1 MIKHLKPYLT
11 KYRLP
16 SILAPITVI
25 AEVLLE
31 IQIPFLMAKIVDQ
44 GITTR
49 DLSYVFQIGAIM
61 VLVALCSLLFGVL
74 SGRFAAKGAMGFGS
88 EIRKAVFDKIQEFSF
103 ANIDRFSTPSL
114 VTRLTTDITNTQMA
128 YMMVIRVLVRAPV
141 MLVSATIMAAAING
155 DLVRVFLIVIPILA
169 IALATMSTLAFPR
182 FNAMLKKYDGLNAQ
196 VQENLIAIRVVK
208 AFVRARY
215 EKKKFAEA
223 NDSLMRA
230 SLAAEKIII
239 LGMPIMMLTMYAT
252 IIAILWFGGNMI
264 IGGTLLTGELISFI
278 SYVTQILMSLMMIAQ
293 VFIMIVLSR
302 SSVARIVEVLEEP
315 ISITD
320 ETASPSLTAE
330 DGSIEYRNVS
340 FKYQEDAAE
349 NILTGINFSIASG
362 ETVGI
367 IGGTGSAKTTLV
379 QLIPRLYDVTDGQ
392 VLVGGHDVRD
402 YTLDH
407 LRSVVAMVLQKNVLF
422 SGTIKDN
429 LKWGDENA
437 TDEEVIAAAKAACA
451 HDFIMSFPEG
461 YDTYL
466 GQGGVNVSGGQ
477 KQRLCI
483 ARALL
488 KKPKIIIL
496 DDSTSAVDTATD
508 SAIREGFRQNL
519 KDTTAIIIAQRIS
532 SVSDADKIIVLD
544 EGRIDAID
552 THENLLENN
561 AIYRE
566 VFHSQQKGVEKE
578 KKRSKTQKHQKNAA
592 AYFQL
597 YGKTQAAA
605 DPCHTLCLY

>member
-223 NDSLMRA
+223 NDGLMRA

-320 ETASPSLTAE
+320 ETASLSLTAE

-340 FKYQEDAAE
+340 FKYQEDSAE

-422 SGTIKDN
+422 SGTIRDN

-508 SAIREGFRQNL
+508 AVIREGFRQNL

-552 THENLLENN
+552 THENLLKNN

-566 VFHSQQKGVEKE
+566 VFHSQQKGVEE
-578 KKRSKTQKHQKNAA
+578 
-592 AYFQL
+592 
-597 YGKTQAAA
+597 
-605 DPCHTLCLY
+605 

>member
-1 MIKHLKPYLT
+1 MIKHLKPYLA

-169 IALATMSTLAFPR
+169 VALATMSTLAFPR

-223 NDSLMRA
+223 NDGLMRA

-320 ETASPSLTAE
+320 ETASLSLTAE

-340 FKYQEDAAE
+340 FKYQEDSAE

-422 SGTIKDN
+422 SGTIRDN

-508 SAIREGFRQNL
+508 AAIREGFRQNL

-544 EGRIDAID
+544 EGRIDAIN

-566 VFHSQQKGVEKE
+566 VFHSQQKGVEE
-578 KKRSKTQKHQKNAA
+578 
-592 AYFQL
+592 
-597 YGKTQAAA
+597 
-605 DPCHTLCLY
+605 

>member
-1 MIKHLKPYLT
+1 MIKHLKPYLA

-16 SILAPITVI
+16 SLLAPLTVI
-25 AEVLLE
+25 VEVLLE

-128 YMMVIRVLVRAPV
+128 YMMIIRVLVRAPV

-349 NILTGINFSIASG
+349 SILTGINFSIASG

-429 LKWGDENA
+429 LKWGNENA

-508 SAIREGFRQNL
+508 AAIREGFRQNL

-566 VFHSQQKGVEKE
+566 VFHSQQKGVEE
-578 KKRSKTQKHQKNAA
+578 
-592 AYFQL
+592 
-597 YGKTQAAA
+597 
-605 DPCHTLCLY
+605 

>member
-1 MIKHLKPYLT
+1 MIKQLKPYLA

-16 SILAPITVI
+16 SILAPLTVI
-25 AEVLLE
+25 VEVLLE

-49 DLSYVFQIGAIM
+49 DLNYVFQIGAIM

-88 EIRKAVFDKIQEFSF
+88 ELRKAVFDKIQEFSF

-223 NDSLMRA
+223 NDSLMQA

-264 IGGTLLTGELISFI
+264 IGSTLLTGELISFI

-302 SSVARIVEVLEEP
+302 SSVSRIIEVLEEP

-320 ETASPSLTAE
+320 ETAAPSLTAD

-508 SAIREGFRQNL
+508 AAIREGFRQNL

-566 VFHSQQKGVEKE
+566 VFHSQQKGVEE
-578 KKRSKTQKHQKNAA
+578 
-592 AYFQL
+592 
-597 YGKTQAAA
+597 
-605 DPCHTLCLY
+605 

>member
-1 MIKHLKPYLT
+1 MIKHLKPYLA

-16 SILAPITVI
+16 SLLAPLTVI
-25 AEVLLE
+25 VEVLLE

-49 DLSYVFQIGAIM
+49 DLNYVFQIGAIM

-349 NILTGINFSIASG
+349 SILTGINFSIASG

-422 SGTIKDN
+422 SGTIRDN

-508 SAIREGFRQNL
+508 AAIREGFRQNL

-552 THENLLENN
+552 THENLLKNN

-566 VFHSQQKGVEKE
+566 VFHSQQKGVEE
-578 KKRSKTQKHQKNAA
+578 
-592 AYFQL
+592 
-597 YGKTQAAA
+597 
-605 DPCHTLCLY
+605 

>member
-25 AEVLLE
+25 VEVLLE

-223 NDSLMRA
+223 NDNLMRA

-429 LKWGDENA
+429 LKWGDENT

-566 VFHSQQKGVEKE
+566 VFHSQQKGVE
-578 KKRSKTQKHQKNAA
+578 A
-592 AYFQL
+592 
-597 YGKTQAAA
+597 
-605 DPCHTLCLY
+605 

>member
-1 MIKHLKPYLT
+1 MIKHLKPYLA

-16 SILAPITVI
+16 SLLAPLTVI
-25 AEVLLE
+25 VEVLLE

-88 EIRKAVFDKIQEFSF
+88 EIRKAIFDKIQEFSF

-349 NILTGINFSIASG
+349 SILTGINFSIASG

-422 SGTIKDN
+422 SGTIRDN

-508 SAIREGFRQNL
+508 AAIREGFRQNL

-566 VFHSQQKGVEKE
+566 VFHSQQKGVEE
-578 KKRSKTQKHQKNAA
+578 
-592 AYFQL
+592 
-597 YGKTQAAA
+597 
-605 DPCHTLCLY
+605 

>member
-1 MIKHLKPYLT
+1 MIKHLKPYFI

-16 SILAPITVI
+16 SLLAPLTVTV
-25 AEVLLE
+25 EVLLE

-44 GITTR
+44 GISTR
-49 DLSYVFQIGAIM
+49 DLNYVFQIGAIM

-103 ANIDRFSTPSL
+103 SNIDRFSTPSL

-141 MLVSATIMAAAING
+141 MLVSATIMAATING
-155 DLVRVFLIVIPILA
+155 DLVKVFLVVIPILA
-169 IALATMSTLAFPR
+169 VALALIATQAFPR

-223 NDSLMRA
+223 NDSLMRS
-230 SLAAEKIII
+230 SLAAEKVVI
-239 LGMPIMMLTMYAT
+239 LNMPIMMLTMYST

-302 SSVARIVEVLEEP
+302 SSINRIIEVLDEP
-315 ISITD
+315 IGITD
-320 ETASPSLTAE
+320 DTADPSLTAE
-330 DGSIEYRNVS
+330 DGSIEYRGVS
-340 FKYQEDAAE
+340 FKYQADAAE
-349 NILTGINFSIASG
+349 NILADINFSIASG

-422 SGTIKDN
+422 SGTIRDN
-429 LKWGDENA
+429 LKWGNENA
-437 TDEEVIAAAKAACA
+437 TDEEVVAAAKAACA
-451 HDFIMSFPEG
+451 NDFIMSFPDG
-461 YDTYL
+461 YDTDL

-508 SAIREGFRQNL
+508 AAIREGFRQNL

-544 EGRIDAID
+544 EGRIDAIG
-552 THENLLENN
+552 THDDLLQNN

-566 VFHSQQKGVEKE
+566 VFYSQQKGVEE
-578 KKRSKTQKHQKNAA
+578 
-592 AYFQL
+592 
-597 YGKTQAAA
+597 
-605 DPCHTLCLY
+605 

>member
-1 MIKHLKPYLT
+1 MIKQLKPYLA

-16 SILAPITVI
+16 SILAPLTVI
-25 AEVLLE
+25 VEVLLE

-49 DLSYVFQIGAIM
+49 DLNYVFQIGAIM

-223 NDSLMRA
+223 NDSLMQA

-302 SSVARIVEVLEEP
+302 SSVSRIIEVLEEP

-320 ETASPSLTAE
+320 ETAAPSLTAD

-392 VLVGGHDVRD
+392 VLVGGHDVRN

-508 SAIREGFRQNL
+508 AAIREGFRQNL

-566 VFHSQQKGVEKE
+566 VFHSQQKGVEE
-578 KKRSKTQKHQKNAA
+578 
-592 AYFQL
+592 
-597 YGKTQAAA
+597 
-605 DPCHTLCLY
+605 

>member
-1 MIKHLKPYLT
+1 MIKQLKPYLA

-16 SILAPITVI
+16 SILAPLTVI
-25 AEVLLE
+25 VEVLLE

-49 DLSYVFQIGAIM
+49 DLNYVFQIGAIM

-88 EIRKAVFDKIQEFSF
+88 ELRKAVFDKIQEFSF

-223 NDSLMRA
+223 NDSLMQA

-302 SSVARIVEVLEEP
+302 SSVSRIIEVLEEP

-320 ETASPSLTAE
+320 ETAAPSLTAD

-349 NILTGINFSIASG
+349 NILTGIDFSIASG

-407 LRSVVAMVLQKNVLF
+407 LRSVVAMVLQKNVRF

-508 SAIREGFRQNL
+508 AAIREGFRQNL

-566 VFHSQQKGVEKE
+566 VFHSQQKGVEE
-578 KKRSKTQKHQKNAA
+578 
-592 AYFQL
+592 
-597 YGKTQAAA
+597 
-605 DPCHTLCLY
+605 

>member
-1 MIKHLKPYLT
+1 MIKQLKPYLA

-16 SILAPITVI
+16 SILAPLTVI
-25 AEVLLE
+25 VEVLLE

-49 DLSYVFQIGAIM
+49 DLNYVFQIGAIM

-88 EIRKAVFDKIQEFSF
+88 ELRKAVFDKIQEFSF

-208 AFVRARY
+208 ACVRARY

-223 NDSLMRA
+223 NDSLMQA

-302 SSVARIVEVLEEP
+302 SSVSRIIEVLEEP

-320 ETASPSLTAE
+320 ETAAPSLTAD

-349 NILTGINFSIASG
+349 NILTGIDFSIASG

-508 SAIREGFRQNL
+508 AAIREGFRQNL

-566 VFHSQQKGVEKE
+566 VFHSQQKGVEE
-578 KKRSKTQKHQKNAA
+578 
-592 AYFQL
+592 
-597 YGKTQAAA
+597 
-605 DPCHTLCLY
+605 

>member
-1 MIKHLKPYLT
+1 MIKHLKPYFI

-16 SILAPITVI
+16 SLLAPLTVTV
-25 AEVLLE
+25 EVLLE

-44 GITTR
+44 GISTR
-49 DLSYVFQIGAIM
+49 DLNYVFQIGAIM

-103 ANIDRFSTPSL
+103 SNIDRFSTPSL

-141 MLVSATIMAAAING
+141 MLVSATIMAATING
-155 DLVRVFLIVIPILA
+155 DLVKVFLVVIPILA
-169 IALATMSTLAFPR
+169 VALALIATQAFPR

-223 NDSLMRA
+223 NDSLMRS
-230 SLAAEKIII
+230 SLAAEKVVI
-239 LGMPIMMLTMYAT
+239 LNMPIMMLTMYST

-302 SSVARIVEVLEEP
+302 SSINRIIEVLDEP
-315 ISITD
+315 IGITD
-320 ETASPSLTAE
+320 DTADPSLTAE
-330 DGSIEYRNVS
+330 DGSIEYRSVS
-340 FKYQEDAAE
+340 FKYQDDAAE
-349 NILTGINFSIASG
+349 NILADINFSIASG

-422 SGTIKDN
+422 SGTIRDN
-429 LKWGDENA
+429 LKWENENA
-437 TDEEVIAAAKAACA
+437 TDEEVVAAAKAACA
-451 HDFIMSFPEG
+451 HDFIMSFPDG
-461 YDTYL
+461 YDTDL

-508 SAIREGFRQNL
+508 AAIREGFRQNL

-544 EGRIDAID
+544 EGRIDAIG
-552 THENLLENN
+552 THDDLLQNN

-566 VFHSQQKGVEKE
+566 VFYSQQKGVEE
-578 KKRSKTQKHQKNAA
+578 
-592 AYFQL
+592 
-597 YGKTQAAA
+597 
-605 DPCHTLCLY
+605 

>member
-1 MIKHLKPYLT
+1 MIKQLKPYLA

-16 SILAPITVI
+16 SILAPLTVI
-25 AEVLLE
+25 VEVLLE

-49 DLSYVFQIGAIM
+49 DLNYVFQIGAIM

-88 EIRKAVFDKIQEFSF
+88 ELRKAVFDKIQEFSF

-223 NDSLMRA
+223 NDSLMQA

-302 SSVARIVEVLEEP
+302 SSVSRIIEVLEEP

-320 ETASPSLTAE
+320 ETAAPSLTAD

-508 SAIREGFRQNL
+508 AAIREGFRQNL

-544 EGRIDAID
+544 GGRIDAID

-566 VFHSQQKGVEKE
+566 VFHSQQKGVEE
-578 KKRSKTQKHQKNAA
+578 
-592 AYFQL
+592 
-597 YGKTQAAA
+597 
-605 DPCHTLCLY
+605 

>member
-340 FKYQEDAAE
+340 FKYQEDSAE

-566 VFHSQQKGVEKE
+566 VFHSQQKGVEE
-578 KKRSKTQKHQKNAA
+578 
-592 AYFQL
+592 
-597 YGKTQAAA
+597 
-605 DPCHTLCLY
+605 

>member
-1 MIKHLKPYLT
+1 MIKHLKPYLA

-25 AEVLLE
+25 VEVLLE

-349 NILTGINFSIASG
+349 SILTGINFSIASG

-422 SGTIKDN
+422 SGTIRDN

-508 SAIREGFRQNL
+508 AAIREGFRQNL

-552 THENLLENN
+552 IHENLLENN

-566 VFHSQQKGVEKE
+566 VFHSQQKGVEE
-578 KKRSKTQKHQKNAA
+578 
-592 AYFQL
+592 
-597 YGKTQAAA
+597 
-605 DPCHTLCLY
+605 

>member
-1 MIKHLKPYLT
+1 MIKQLKPYLA

-16 SILAPITVI
+16 SILAPLTVI
-25 AEVLLE
+25 VEVLLE

-49 DLSYVFQIGAIM
+49 DLNYVFQIGAIM

-88 EIRKAVFDKIQEFSF
+88 ELRKAVFDKIQEFSF

-223 NDSLMRA
+223 NDSLMQA

-302 SSVARIVEVLEEP
+302 SSVSRIIEVLEEP

-320 ETASPSLTAE
+320 ETAAPSLTAD

-349 NILTGINFSIASG
+349 NILTGIDFSIASG

-496 DDSTSAVDTATD
+496 DDSTSAVDTSTD
-508 SAIREGFRQNL
+508 AAIREGFRQNL

-566 VFHSQQKGVEKE
+566 VFHSQQKGVEE
-578 KKRSKTQKHQKNAA
+578 
-592 AYFQL
+592 
-597 YGKTQAAA
+597 
-605 DPCHTLCLY
+605 

>member
-519 KDTTAIIIAQRIS
+519 KDTTAIIIAQRIF

-566 VFHSQQKGVEKE
+566 VFHSQQKGVEE
-578 KKRSKTQKHQKNAA
+578 
-592 AYFQL
+592 
-597 YGKTQAAA
+597 
-605 DPCHTLCLY
+605 

>member
-1 MIKHLKPYLT
+1 MIKQLKPYLA

-16 SILAPITVI
+16 SILAPLTVI
-25 AEVLLE
+25 VEVLLE

-49 DLSYVFQIGAIM
+49 DLNYVFQIGAIM

-88 EIRKAVFDKIQEFSF
+88 ELRKAVFDKIQEFSF

-141 MLVSATIMAAAING
+141 MLVSATIMAATING

-223 NDSLMRA
+223 NDSLMQA

-302 SSVARIVEVLEEP
+302 SSVSRIIEVLEEP

-320 ETASPSLTAE
+320 ETAAPSLTAD

-349 NILTGINFSIASG
+349 NILTGIDFSIASG

-508 SAIREGFRQNL
+508 AAIREGFRQNL

-566 VFHSQQKGVEKE
+566 VFHSQQKGVEE
-578 KKRSKTQKHQKNAA
+578 
-592 AYFQL
+592 
-597 YGKTQAAA
+597 
-605 DPCHTLCLY
+605 

>member
-155 DLVRVFLIVIPILA
+155 DLVRVFLVVIPILA

-215 EKKKFAEA
+215 EKKKFAET

-566 VFHSQQKGVEKE
+566 VFHSQQKGVEE
-578 KKRSKTQKHQKNAA
+578 
-592 AYFQL
+592 
-597 YGKTQAAA
+597 
-605 DPCHTLCLY
+605 

>member
-1 MIKHLKPYLT
+1 MIKHLKPYLA

-169 IALATMSTLAFPR
+169 VALATMSTLAFPR

-223 NDSLMRA
+223 NDGLMRS

-320 ETASPSLTAE
+320 ETASLSLTAE

-422 SGTIKDN
+422 SGTIRDN

-508 SAIREGFRQNL
+508 AAIREGFRQNL

-552 THENLLENN
+552 THENLLKNN

-566 VFHSQQKGVEKE
+566 VFHSQQKGVEE
-578 KKRSKTQKHQKNAA
+578 
-592 AYFQL
+592 
-597 YGKTQAAA
+597 
-605 DPCHTLCLY
+605 

>member
-1 MIKHLKPYLT
+1 MIKQLKPYLA

-16 SILAPITVI
+16 SILAPLTVI
-25 AEVLLE
+25 VEVLLE

-49 DLSYVFQIGAIM
+49 DLNYVFQIGAIM

-88 EIRKAVFDKIQEFSF
+88 ELRKAVFDKIQEFSF

-223 NDSLMRA
+223 NDSLMQT

-302 SSVARIVEVLEEP
+302 SSVSRIIEVLEEP

-320 ETASPSLTAE
+320 ETAAPSLTAD

-349 NILTGINFSIASG
+349 NILTGIDFSIASG

-508 SAIREGFRQNL
+508 AAIREGFRQNL

-566 VFHSQQKGVEKE
+566 VFHSQQKGVEE
-578 KKRSKTQKHQKNAA
+578 
-592 AYFQL
+592 
-597 YGKTQAAA
+597 
-605 DPCHTLCLY
+605 